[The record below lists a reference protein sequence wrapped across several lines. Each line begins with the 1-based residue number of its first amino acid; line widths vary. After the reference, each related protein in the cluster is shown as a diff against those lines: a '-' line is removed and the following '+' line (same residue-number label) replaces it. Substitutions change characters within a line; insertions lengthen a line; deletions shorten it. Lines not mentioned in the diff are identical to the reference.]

1 MSYAGQGT
9 AGKTRTCPHCKATI
23 LQSASICPICTKSLR
38 FDPHTARSRLPTFSA
53 LRVEGA
59 IRQPASEQ
67 PWEYQVMVSVR
78 NDRGEELSRH
88 MVGVGALQ
96 PNEQRTF
103 TLAVEVFKPDA
114 PGAPKRR

>member
-1 MSYAGQGT
+1 MSNGGQGT
-9 AGKTRTCPHCKATI
+9 AGKTRTCPHCRATI
-23 LQSASICPICTKSLR
+23 LQSASICPICAKSLR
-38 FDPHTARSRLPTFSA
+38 FDPHTARSKLPTFSA

-78 NDRGEELSRH
+78 NDRGEELSKH

-114 PGAPKRR
+114 SGAAKKR